1 LNCQDAKN
9 AKEEKVRAGY
19 SVVVAFRRWNQI
31 PCFLVNSL
39 YSNLGKKSD
48 MTASTISSKGQTT
61 IPVEIQRRLN
71 VKPGDKLQY
80 FLEADGRV
88 SLVPKSLSLKDLSGV
103 LPPPKTVVSVEDM
116 NRAITGHAADLDR
129 SR

>member
-1 LNCQDAKN
+1 M
-9 AKEEKVRAGY
+9 
-19 SVVVAFRRWNQI
+19 I
-31 PCFLVNSL
+31 
-39 YSNLGKKSD
+39 
-48 MTASTISSKGQTT
+48 ASTISSKGQTT

-103 LPPPKTVVSVEDM
+103 LPAPKTVVSVEDM
-116 NRAITGHAADLDR
+116 NRVIADHAADLDK
-129 SR
+129 SGS